1 MLNINIF
8 LKNIVYFVKVTVK
21 QINQLWFAT
30 ETLDNKPLND
40 LQELF
45 MQSLLFSKDS
55 VDWSKL
61 ALF

>member
-30 ETLDNKPLND
+30 ETLDNKLLND